1 MKKRTLGLIIAGV
14 AAASMIGTGFAAWVI
29 TGNAKAEQTG
39 QFAVDTVTDK
49 GVELT
54 ATWGA
59 TEGTI
64 KFLAPENA
72 TTGKWLTNDDATS
85 LADLNT
91 DLSLNFTFT
100 GSSAEDFNITVT
112 LTESTGVTTARTDKQ
127 ITDAVLT
134 IGSTTLTS
142 GTPVALSSVLT
153 GTSATLT
160 IAYDWGTAFDSKNP
174 YTFYNTFDYGDY
186 VVVDSTTKTPS
197 KEGASSTN
205 DTIQTVAKNELTAL
219 NTNLGEAT
227 FKIVIEVTP
236 KTAA

>member
-39 QFAVDTVTDK
+39 QFTVDTVTDK

-72 TTGKWLTNDDATS
+72 TTGKWLTNDNTT
-85 LADLNT
+85 LADLDT
-91 DLSLNFTFT
+91 DLTLTFNFS
-100 GSSAEDFNITVT
+100 GSTAEDFNIKVT
-112 LTESTGVTTARTDKQ
+112 LTETDGVATAKSAKQ
-127 ITDAVLT
+127 IKDAVLK
-134 IGSTTLTS
+134 IGTTEITS
-142 GTPVALSSVLT
+142 GTPVALNSVLT
-153 GTSATLT
+153 GTTATLN
-160 IAYDWGTAFDSKNP
+160 IAYGWGTAFDSKNP
-174 YTFYNTFDYGDY
+174 YTFYNVFNYGDY
-186 VVVDSTTKTPS
+186 VVVDPTTKTPTTT
-197 KEGASSTN
+197 GASSSD

-219 NTNLGEAT
+219 NTNLSTAKFT
-227 FKIVIEVTP
+227 ITIEVTP